1 MNKIFKVV
9 KNQQTGNFVVA
20 SEFAKGTKKGKKLAL
35 LSLAMMMGSGLI
47 ISAQAAGTDNSAER
61 WLETEYFPAQYDSS
75 AKTWNNSSNEKG
87 KLRVINDGGIKNLNL
102 NNENT
107 QFTNN
112 LDYQEKWFS
121 LEELS
126 DKKDSEGNNI
136 LSITQYK
143 AGEPVEDGTTPTLES
158 IQDWQIPSG
167 ADMEKIT
174 WETEDGQEAFLQAYK
189 TDSFKTTLD
198 PKLGVYLLEKQP
210 EVSPFY
216 HLTLA
221 EVKDGTLNMTADNDA
236 PVVKWDIKHIKDSSL
251 FVAAADEGKS
261 ATIDTTSKLYVT
273 FGEAYGMNLSSNN
286 VVNYDFQP
294 KNQLV
299 GSVILPEGFNV
310 KDDNGNLVG
319 ITLDNVAYFGGQE
332 FTIENAEQLD
342 TYNRL
347 LIEAVKKNRLTGIQ
361 YKNLMDKTVIP
372 RPQDQDYYKIDIK
385 IEALRNNNIVLNDAI
400 TADIG
405 RRSIFEAAG
414 EGSVLNIKNGAD
426 IRGETSSNSGS
437 HRAYHIFA
445 HNGAKV
451 FHDAITSVPNYKG
464 QNALIIDA
472 EFTNN
477 QTGML
482 RLGDGKTRI
491 YGDQVMGKTGQY
503 TNLGTIAVEA
513 FNLVNN
519 DPSNKGVIANT
530 GVTASGGAGI
540 INKEGAQILLGQK
553 GIGQGQGTVTGVRVV
568 GASFTN
574 EGDILMG
581 KEGITLAGGRR
592 DSTWDMESMSNAVAA
607 LLDHTTKAGEKY
619 TIENKGKIDINK
631 GVSNAVGI
639 NVASTEKRNKYSQ
652 LTVVNDKDINTAGSY
667 SVGMRVSGAKNT
679 GDVIENR
686 GLINVSGEG
695 SVGLFALGN
704 SEIIHTGTIIASN
717 NGTTA
722 GTTKPARTTGVR
734 ADDATVI
741 IDKGDKGDKG
751 TIELKGDNTVGVF
764 ARIGGEIDLNSGRVI
779 FDKNAVNQTGYWI
792 AGSKGSD
799 QSDSSKINFGD
810 SAVELE
816 LDNKDSTLFR
826 VDQEAQ
832 FLASGDEKTSYRFDV
847 NGERSR
853 GFYIADNGTEVKT
866 GSMKLNVK
874 GKDATG
880 LYLANGAG
888 ADGKV
893 VLDNETTISVT
904 GEGGTIA
911 VIDGNYYD
919 INGNTIKNGSAKTT
933 LTSKAHLKS
942 GETETDDNIAKNA
955 IGYKLIN
962 GGVLNHDG
970 NIDFSKAD
978 NATGIR
984 VETGTVNNTTGITVN
999 GVGVDIY
1006 GKNSVVNN
1014 TTGNIT
1020 ANNGIAAVR
1029 LNKDASM
1036 TIKGSGTI
1044 LGENSADAV
1053 RAHSGSNVKLDN
1065 ANIDVTGR
1073 GSGLHLLN
1081 VDDDAGAFKLSGRG
1095 TINVSGEKASGLR
1108 LEADDGKGG
1117 MTMAK
1122 SDLDT
1127 SGAKDTT
1134 INVEDKGG
1142 NGIVTNT
1149 SGNVTSG
1156 MNVNI
1161 ESPEGESALVVLG
1174 QTKTIKQSGK
1184 LTSASDHSVVDLTAL
1199 KNAFSF
1205 ANSGEII
1212 AADIKKGIAVDAGQ
1226 NSNISFGN
1234 SGTISG
1240 KSRLGN
1246 GTNRID
1252 LSGTTSELITGH
1264 GDNTATMRD
1273 SAKTGIL
1280 SAGNGNNT
1288 IEMKD
1293 SAKTDMLMTGHGN
1306 NTITLNGGTQ
1316 LKNGMLG
1323 NGRNNVILQNV
1334 SAVQS
1339 SALFGN
1345 LTAGGGAQDTLTLK
1359 GKTSHYVLQD
1369 SSKISG
1375 FEKLNVEEGRFELRN
1390 TDVTLNE
1397 VTTDDGI
1404 TVKQGGELFINQDNA
1419 HTFAHQLQ
1427 GDGLVTTAT
1436 GGQAFAFDNKS
1447 AAFAGDNF
1455 TGTLRLTNGTF
1466 DIAGDN
1472 TRALQKSR
1480 LDIGDKSVATV
1491 REGVGTQSFDRLA
1504 MSGGTLAFKDNITGS
1519 RIIDDNISVNSLE
1532 LNNAKGTVQVKAD
1545 GFDNLPAP
1553 SANNKVPLLEQ
1564 DEGDSVA
1571 QLVNAGQASDYTGGL
1586 NLQLTDK
1593 DGNVIPSNTKT
1604 EQDLRQ
1610 DGNVVAKG
1618 IYDYGLQTSA
1628 QAGGKADGLYV
1639 AYQLTEVDLL
1649 GKDSNALVLAA
1660 QAGKSGSA
1668 ANLGAKITGQGDLAI
1683 DTASKYVTLS
1693 NNNNDYTGSTF
1704 VRHGKLRAEADNVL
1718 GNTQLLD
1725 LASGTAV
1732 ELTSTAG
1739 AGTEQTAGKL
1749 TSAAN
1754 SLVSLGNGKL
1764 TVKNGG
1770 EVNGDLSG
1778 TQDGQL
1784 VVNNETLTV
1793 TGANNGMH
1801 SAVTIDQPAQITIR
1815 NIAGLDDSLIAVAGT
1830 LRTEGAQGLLRNH
1843 LTGSGTTEIAQKS
1856 DAQLTADNSGFS
1868 GRFTTDADSTL
1879 RASQAEHIGSA
1890 AIENA
1895 GTLELTHNDGK
1906 QAWDL
1911 TNSVTGSG
1919 TLVKQGAGRI
1929 TLTDKS
1935 AQYTGTTEILKG
1947 ALQAGSYDSALVMNS
1962 GQVNI
1967 GSQGT
1972 FAGQGTLKGN
1982 VNNAGQF
1989 YVGELDK
1996 KDLGRATEYRV
2007 DGNFVNNGGSIWLA
2021 SQKDTESRLN
2031 VGGDFTANGGS
2042 ITLNTVLNKGHE
2054 ETMTD
2059 QLVVDGNVYS
2069 GKNGATTL
2077 NINHVGGK
2085 GADTLKQPD
2094 AIKVVHV
2101 GGTSDKNAFK
2111 LGGPVAIGV
2120 YEYLLHKGYKDNSW
2134 YLDSFD
2140 TNVYPPDEN
2149 KEDPNR
2155 NVNPEIGGHMANRT
2169 AALGMFSITL
2179 HDRLGEPH
2187 YADSFKGDEDAS
2199 SVWLR
2204 ITGDRQRQDGVNRS
2218 LRLKGDIYTT
2228 QLGGDIINWNNDAQD
2243 TTIRGGIMGAIGKS
2257 DYTSRAKRTG
2267 TKADA
2272 KIDRAYSVG
2281 LYGTWYQNR
2290 EKENNAYADVWAQY
2304 SWFDNK
2310 VSMAGNSSDYKS
2322 WLVSASVETGY
2333 SMAVYK
2339 PNEDKQWLLTPQAQ
2353 VIFNLYDS
2361 DDSSSDTGLVMKG
2374 GRSNSVDTRVGARL
2388 TYANQKQSDK
2398 SSQPFVE
2405 INWLHS
2411 TAKSDMTF
2419 NKHYTFSD
2427 DRPANRVELKAGMEG
2442 QISPNWTA
2450 WGNISHQ
2457 MGANDYSGDRAM
2469 IGVKYQW
2476 K

>member
-9 KNQQTGNFVVA
+9 KNQRTGNSVVA
-20 SEFAKGTKKGKKLAL
+20 SEFAKGAKKGKKLAL
-35 LSLAMMMGSGLI
+35 LSLAMLMGSGLSV
-47 ISAQAAGTDNSAER
+47 SALADDADVSAAQ
-61 WLETEYFPAQYDSS
+61 WLETEYLPAQYDSTT
-75 AKTWNNSSNEKG
+75 KTWEDNSNEKG
-87 KLRVINDGGIKNLNL
+87 KSRVINKGDTKDLNL

-107 QFTNN
+107 KFTNN
-112 LDYQEKWFS
+112 LDYQDKWFS
-121 LEELS
+121 LEELAKQK
-126 DKKDSEGNNI
+126 DKIGNNI

-143 AGEPVEDGTTPTLES
+143 NGQPVKDGTPPTVES
-158 IQDWQIPSG
+158 VQDWQIPSG
-167 ADMEKIT
+167 ADMEEIIYKN
-174 WETEDGQEAFLQAYK
+174 EQDEDAVLQAYK

-198 PKLGVYLLEKQP
+198 PKLGVYLLEEQP

-221 EVKDGTLNMTADNDA
+221 EVKDGILNMTADNDA

-261 ATIDTTSKLYVT
+261 ATIDTTSKLHVT
-273 FGEAYGMNLSSNN
+273 FGEAYGMDLSSDNIA
-286 VVNYDFQP
+286 NYKFQP

-299 GSVILPEGFNV
+299 GEIELPP
-310 KDDNGNLVG
+310 G
-319 ITLDNVAYFGGQE
+319 ITDKHNQGVTIDGKTYRSGE
-332 FTIENAEQLD
+332 KFTIGNEQELN
-342 TYNRL
+342 TYNQI
-347 LIEAVKKNRLTGIQ
+347 LIAAVKNNSLPAAD
-361 YKNLMDKTVIP
+361 YKAYMEATVIP
-372 RPQDQDYYKIDIK
+372 RPQDQDYYEIDIK
-385 IEALRNNNIVLNDAI
+385 IEALRKDNIVLNDAI
-400 TADIG
+400 TAAIG
-405 RRSIFEAAG
+405 RRSIFEAVG
-414 EGSVLNIKNGAD
+414 DGSVLNIKNGAD

-445 HNGAKV
+445 HKGAKV
-451 FHDAITSVPNYKG
+451 FHDATTSVPNYKG
-464 QNALIIDA
+464 QNALIVDA

-477 QTGML
+477 KTGML
-482 RLGDGKTRI
+482 QLGDGKTHI

-513 FNLVNN
+513 FNLANN
-519 DPSNKGVIANT
+519 DPSNKDVTANT
-530 GVTASGGAGI
+530 GVTASGGAGV

-581 KEGITLAGGRR
+581 GEEGITLAGGRR
-592 DSTWDMESMSNAVAA
+592 DDTWDMSSVSNAVVA
-607 LLDHTTKAGEKY
+607 LLDGTTNAGEKY
-619 TIENKGKIDINK
+619 TIENNGKININE

-639 NVASTEKRNKYSQ
+639 NVASTAARNKDSQ
-652 LTVVNDKDINTAGSY
+652 LTVVNNKDIDTAGRY
-667 SVGMRVSGAKNT
+667 TVGMRVSGTKNT

-717 NGTTA
+717 NGTTT
-722 GTTKPARTTGVR
+722 GGTKPARTTGVR
-734 ADDATVI
+734 ADDAKVI
-741 IDKGDKGDKG
+741 IDGG
-751 TIELKGDNTVGVF
+751 TVELKGDNTVGVF
-764 ARIGGEIDLNSGRVI
+764 ARIGGKIDLKGGRVI

-792 AGSKGSD
+792 AGRKGSD

-826 VDQEAQ
+826 VDQKAQ
-832 FLASGDEKTSYRFDV
+832 FLASGDEKTSYHFDV
-847 NGERSR
+847 NGEKSR
-853 GFYIADNGTEVKT
+853 GFYIADSGTEVKT
-866 GSMKLNVK
+866 GNMQLNVN

-919 INGNTIKNGSAKTT
+919 INGNEIGGKSDKTT

-942 GETETDDNIAKNA
+942 GGTDDNIAKDA

-970 NIDFSKAD
+970 DIDFSKAD

-1014 TTGNIT
+1014 TGNIT
-1020 ANNGIAAVR
+1020 ANDGIAAVR

-1036 TIKGSGTI
+1036 TIGGSGTI
-1044 LGENSADAV
+1044 LGEKRADAV
-1053 RAHSGSNVKLDN
+1053 RAHSGSNVTLDK
-1065 ANIDVTGR
+1065 ANIEVTGS

-1081 VDDDAGAFKLSGRG
+1081 TDDDSGAFKLSGTG
-1095 TINVSGEKASGLR
+1095 TINVSGEKASGLK

-1117 MTMAK
+1117 VMMAK

-1127 SGAKDTT
+1127 SGADGTT
-1134 INVEDKGG
+1134 INVKDKGG

-1149 SGNVTSG
+1149 SGDVISG

-1161 ESPEGESALVVLG
+1161 ESAEGESALVILG
-1174 QTKTIKQSGK
+1174 ETKNITQSGA

-1199 KNAFSF
+1199 KNDFSF
-1205 ANSGEII
+1205 TNSGTV
-1212 AADIKKGIAVDAGQ
+1212 AAGTNGMAVDAHQ
-1226 NSNISFGN
+1226 NSNIRFTN

-1240 KSRLGN
+1240 KSLLGGGN
-1246 GTNRID
+1246 NTIA
-1252 LSGTTSELITGH
+1252 LSGNTSDIATGH
-1264 GDNTATMRD
+1264 GDNTIEMLGKAV
-1273 SAKTGIL
+1273 TGIL
-1280 SAGNGNNT
+1280 TAGNGNNT
-1288 IEMKD
+1288 V
-1293 SAKTDMLMTGHGN
+1293 
-1306 NTITLNGGTQ
+1306 TLNGGTE
-1316 LKNGMLG
+1316 LVSGTVG
-1323 NGRNNVILQNV
+1323 NGQNNVILKNV
-1334 SAVQS
+1334 SEAQS
-1339 SALFGN
+1339 DALFGN
-1345 LTAGGGAQDTLTLK
+1345 LTAGGGGRDTLTLK
-1359 GKTSHYVLQD
+1359 GTNSHYVLQD

-1375 FEKLNVEEGRFELRN
+1375 FENLSVEEGRFELRN
-1390 TDVTLNE
+1390 TDITLNE
-1397 VTTDDGI
+1397 LTADDGI
-1404 TVKQGGELFINQDNA
+1404 TVKQGGELFINQNKA

-1427 GDGLVTTAT
+1427 GDGLVTTSTA
-1436 GGQAFAFDNKS
+1436 GQVFDFNNKS

-1491 REGVGTQSFDRLA
+1491 RAGVGTQSFDRLA
-1504 MSGGTLAFKDNITGS
+1504 MSGGTLAFNDNITGS
-1519 RIIDDNISVNSLE
+1519 SKADGHISVNSLE
-1532 LNNAKGTVQVKAD
+1532 LDNAKGTVQVKAD
-1545 GFDNLPAP
+1545 GFDNLPTP
-1553 SANNKVPLLEQ
+1553 SVDNKVPLLEQ
-1564 DEGDSVA
+1564 DEGDSVV
-1571 QLVNAGQASDYTGGL
+1571 QLVNAGKASDYTGGL

-1610 DGNVVAKG
+1610 DGKVVAKG
-1618 IYDYGLQTSA
+1618 TYDYGLQTSA
-1628 QAGGKADGLYV
+1628 NAGGKADGLYV
-1639 AYQLTEVDLL
+1639 AYQLTEVDLQ
-1649 GKDSNALVLAA
+1649 GKGSDALVLAA
-1660 QAGKSGSA
+1660 QSGKAGSA

-1683 DTASKYVTLS
+1683 DTASEYVTLS
-1693 NNNNDYTGSTF
+1693 NNSNDYTGSTF

-1754 SLVSLGNGKL
+1754 SLVALGNGKL

-1770 EVNGDLSG
+1770 EVNGSLSG
-1778 TQDGQL
+1778 TQAGQL
-1784 VVNNETLTV
+1784 VVNNDTLTV
-1793 TGANNGMH
+1793 TGANSGMH
-1801 SAVTIDQPAQITIR
+1801 SAVTIDQPAQVTIR
-1815 NIAGLDDSLIAVAGT
+1815 HIAGLGDSLVAVAGT
-1830 LRTEGAQGLLRNH
+1830 LRTEGAQGLLRNQ

-1895 GTLELTHNDGK
+1895 GTLVLTHNDSK
-1906 QAWDL
+1906 QPWDL
-1911 TNSVTGSG
+1911 TNSVTGTG

-1935 AQYTGTTEILKG
+1935 AQYTGATEIQNG
-1947 ALQAGSYDSALVMNS
+1947 TLQAGSYDSALVMNS
-1962 GQVNI
+1962 RQVNI
-1967 GSQGT
+1967 GTQGT
-1972 FAGQGTLKGN
+1972 FAGQGTLKGS

-1996 KDLGRATEYRV
+1996 KDHGQATDYRV

-2021 SQKDTESRLN
+2021 SQKETESRLN

-2059 QLVVDGNVYS
+2059 QLVVDGNVYT

-2077 NINHVGGK
+2077 NINNVGGE

-2101 GGTSDKNAFK
+2101 GGKSDKNAFK

-2120 YEYLLHKGYKDNSW
+2120 YEYLLHKGYKDDSW

-2169 AALGMFSITL
+2169 AALGMFSMTL

-2187 YADSFKGDEDAS
+2187 YADSFKGDENAS

-2204 ITGDRQRQDGVNRS
+2204 ITGDRQRQDAVSRS
-2218 LRLKGDIYTT
+2218 LRLKGDTYTT

-2257 DYTSRAKRTG
+2257 DYTSSAKRTG

-2290 EKENNAYADVWAQY
+2290 EDENNAYADVWAQY

-2322 WLVSASVETGY
+2322 RLVSASVETGY

-2339 PNEDKQWLLTPQAQ
+2339 PDADKQWLLTPQAQ
-2353 VIFNLYDS
+2353 VIFNSYDS
-2361 DDSSSDTGLVMKG
+2361 DDSSSGTGLVMKG
-2374 GRSNSVDTRVGARL
+2374 GRSNSVDTRLGARL

-2398 SSQPFVE
+2398 SAQPFVE
-2405 INWLHS
+2405 VNWLHS

-2427 DRPANRVELKAGMEG
+2427 DRPANRFEIKAGVEG
-2442 QISPNWTA
+2442 QISPNWTI
-2450 WGNISHQ
+2450 WGNVSHQ
-2457 MGANDYSGDRAM
+2457 MGADDYSGDRAM